1 MRLVKALMLIT
12 LFTLNACQSEPQ
24 KEEGVLSQ
32 ETLISSRTLVRESNV
47 GVRVDLFT
55 QVFGGF
61 FERRAGNTQGSG
73 VIFFE
78 DDTYYYVLTN
88 FHVVNPRD
96 YDRASYQL
104 SPAFDTDPIE
114 AELYVFD
121 DTKDLAVL
129 RFQKGEISLK
139 VMNLSTRL
147 NDPLVPG
154 EFLLAVGN
162 PSAIN
167 SIVTYGE
174 YLDLVSIRDVDFKV
188 IMHSAL
194 IFPGN
199 SGGALTD
206 INGNLV
212 GLNTWRFQSGQDLNL
227 AIPLETIQTFLIS
240 HDLWP

>member
-1 MRLVKALMLIT
+1 MKPLYILFIAMFLMLT
-12 LFTLNACQSEPQ
+12 GCESEPFQ
-24 KEEGVLSQ
+24 EEGLISQ
-32 ETLISSRTLVRESNV
+32 ETLMLTRNDVRESNV

-73 VIFFE
+73 VVFFE
-78 DDTYYYVLTN
+78 DETYYYVLTN

-104 SPAFDTDPIE
+104 SPSFESSPIE

-121 DTKDLAVL
+121 ETKDLAVI
-129 RFQKGEISLK
+129 RFEKGNLELK
-139 VMNLSTRL
+139 VMNLNRRL
-147 NDPLVPG
+147 NEPLVPG

-188 IMHSAL
+188 IMHNAL

-212 GLNTWRFQSGQDLNL
+212 GLNTWRFQSDEDLNL
-227 AIPLETIQTFLIS
+227 AIPLETIQTFLNS
-240 HDLWP
+240 HDLWH